1 MMMVWLQYKGFCN
14 AEYIVRES
22 SIHHICVTCEK
33 IPQEA
38 GIKPTVY
45 IHCIMKIFQ
54 FQRVFLDSS
63 DLTVSAKVYG
73 VIPNSA
79 GKERNTSACDNTLQ
93 YPAYMDLMTV
103 LSRWEMHSWH
113 QQSCNR
119 ATAPLH
125 FKEPQNQF
133 LYTVYLIIYSI

>member
-1 MMMVWLQYKGFCN
+1 MIAVQGILQCRVYCKRILDTSYLCN
-14 AEYIVRES
+14 LWKNTPGSRNQTYS
-22 SIHHICVTCEK
+22 
-33 IPQEA
+33 
-38 GIKPTVY
+38 VY
-45 IHCIMKIFQ
+45 SLHYEDLSVSKS
-54 FQRVFLDSS
+54 FLDSS
-63 DLTVSAKVYG
+63 DLTVNAKVYG

-103 LSRWEMHSWH
+103 LSGWEMHSWH